1 MTKRNSSAA
10 MLKDPGYRQ
19 AVVDILGVIAYG
31 ELSAF
36 ARMAA
41 DAKLAPHLGDTAAI
55 SRMAVL
61 ELEHFGLLEDRLI
74 ELGVEPADAMA
85 PFLAAVDNFHEQ
97 TSASD
102 WLEGLVK
109 VYVGDGIASD
119 FYREIAAFLDED
131 TAELVRE
138 ATTSVDAD
146 DYIIA
151 TIREAIDKD
160 STVKGR
166 LALWARRLVGEALT
180 QAQRVAVDREQL
192 GKLIGGESDLT
203 EITKMFARITE
214 AHSGRVAALGLAGA

>member
-1 MTKRNSSAA
+1 MTRKETSAEA
-10 MLKDPGYRQ
+10 LKDPGYKQ
-19 AVVDILGVIAYG
+19 AVVDVLGVIAYG

-36 ARMAA
+36 GRMAA

-55 SRMAVL
+55 SRMAVA

-85 PFLAAVDNFHEQ
+85 PFVAAVDHFHEQ
-97 TSASD
+97 TAPAD

-109 VYVGDGIASD
+109 VYVGDGIAAD
-119 FYREIAAFLDED
+119 FYGEIAHFLDPE
-131 TAELVRE
+131 TADLVRE
-138 ATTSVDAD
+138 AVSGIGTD
-146 DYIIA
+146 DYIIETVQA
-151 TIREAIDKD
+151 AIEAD

-192 GKLIGGESDLT
+192 GRLIGGESDLT
-203 EITKMFARITE
+203 EIAKMFARITE
-214 AHSGRVAALGLAGA
+214 AHSARVSALGLGAN